1 MGTAP
6 LSTAVPV
13 GRILRRAAANLRADI
28 GKVAEDTMDAIGASI
43 PEYARPA
50 DETYRRTL
58 RAGVEQALYGFLGIL
73 EKRDDTTWRDV
84 YRAIGAGEMREG
96 RSLDA
101 LQAAIRIGARIG
113 LRHFIAFAESESLT
127 ATTVGSLA
135 DAIWAH
141 VDDLADAATDGYAEA
156 RAAEVGE
163 LDRRRRRLLDLL
175 VADPPAAEE
184 AVGAAALAARWQLP
198 RRLAAIALAPG
209 EVHAVPPVLPPDV
222 LADVR
227 RAEPALIVP
236 DPESPAQV
244 RLMVNSLRRYRVA
257 VGPAVP
263 PAAAG
268 DSLRWARRALDLARR
283 GIIAADGVIWCDE
296 HLATLT
302 IFQDE
307 ALLAAVAERRL
318 SPLAGVRENQ
328 REPLADTLL
337 SWLQHNM
344 NANAVAADLHLHPQ
358 TVRRRLRALDRLFGD
373 RIHDSDTRFELE
385 IALRAER
392 AGRAE
397 RSVRAERAA
406 RAEQAVRAERAG
418 RAQQDQRPERA
429 GRSELTGRAEQDQR
443 AERAARAEQDRRG
456 KSAERAGRAEPDQRA
471 ERAARAE
478 RAERDQR
485 VKRAEQVAGPRR
497 ADRVIRPALPAA
509 HRVR

>member
-1 MGTAP
+1 MGNAP
-6 LSTAVPV
+6 LNTAAPV
-13 GRILRRAAANLRADI
+13 DRILRRAAANLRADI
-28 GKVAEDTMDAIGASI
+28 DKVAEDTMDAIDASI

-73 EKRDDTTWRDV
+73 EKRDDTNWREV
-84 YRAIGAGEMREG
+84 YRAIGVGEMREG

-101 LQAAIRIGARIG
+101 LQAAIRIGARVG
-113 LRHFIAFAESESLT
+113 LRHFVEFAESESLN

-175 VADPPAAEE
+175 VADPPAAGE

-198 RRLAAIALAPG
+198 RRLAAIALAPD
-209 EVHAVPPVLPPDV
+209 EVQATPPMLPPDV
-222 LADVR
+222 LADLK

-236 DPESPAQV
+236 DPKSPAQI
-244 RLMVNSLRRYRVA
+244 RLMVNGLRRYRVA

-263 PAAAG
+263 PAAAA
-268 DSLRWARRALDLARR
+268 DSLRWARRALDLAGR
-283 GIIAADGVIWCDE
+283 GIIAGDGMIWCDD

-302 IFQDE
+302 IFQDQ
-307 ALLAAVAERRL
+307 ALLGVVAERRL
-318 SPLAGVRENQ
+318 SPLTGVRENQ

-358 TVRRRLRALDRLFGD
+358 TVRRRLRQLDRLFGD
-373 RIHDSDTRFELE
+373 QVHDSETRFELE

-392 AGRAE
+392 AGRAT
-397 RSVRAERAA
+397 RA
-406 RAEQAVRAERAG
+406 
-418 RAQQDQRPERA
+418 
-429 GRSELTGRAEQDQR
+429 QR
-443 AERAARAEQDRRG
+443 AEPAEPAPRPKRAAAAVSRRT
-456 KSAERAGRAEPDQRA
+456 
-471 ERAARAE
+471 
-478 RAERDQR
+478 
-485 VKRAEQVAGPRR
+485 
-497 ADRVIRPALPAA
+497 DRVTRPAAPAVR
-509 HRVR
+509 RVR